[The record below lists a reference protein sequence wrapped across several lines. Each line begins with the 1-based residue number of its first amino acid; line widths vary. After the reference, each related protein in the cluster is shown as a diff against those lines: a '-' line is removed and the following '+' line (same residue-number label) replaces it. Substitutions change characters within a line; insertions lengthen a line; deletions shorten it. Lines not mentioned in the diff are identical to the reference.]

1 MTPIAIFGL
10 QIGGF
15 KYPHPYNN
23 RLRQY
28 KFERQQRMHGYFGS
42 PTSTQALI
50 EFGQRLTGIAC
61 CIWLI
66 GCAGPTPIA
75 PSNQHL
81 TPSPVVAGRPPD
93 FALAPPMPKPPRP
106 SERQEL
112 YSVVMRDVAVQDLL
126 FALARDAKL
135 NIDIHPAITGMV
147 TMNVS
152 DQTLIEILDR
162 IARQVD
168 LRYDIN
174 GKNLSIQ
181 PDSPYL
187 RNYRI
192 DYPNIQRE
200 SKSAIGSSSSV
211 GGGSTSTTSI
221 DNTSSNRFWETLKAN
236 LIDLLRETDK
246 IVSEG
251 GASVATSNT
260 PTPVTARPLTTVVPA
275 PANSPSATTSPLAS
289 AAAIAAATSG
299 AAVMAAT
306 TPAPA
311 ATTNA
316 SPTAARSVFREAA
329 SVIANP
335 ETGNISVRATQ
346 SQHAK
351 VREFLDRV
359 LSSARRQVL
368 IEATIVEVDLSS
380 QYQQGINWSILQTGG
395 ANAGSGV
402 SITQA
407 NAVSSLAEFTFKQFR
422 LWNGDADLTA
432 MLRMLES
439 FGTLRVLSS
448 PKISVLNNQS
458 SVLKVVDNKVYF
470 TLTVT
475 PGTAATSTTP
485 ATAAT
490 YSTTA
495 TTVPIGFLMS
505 VVPQISEGNEITLN
519 LRPTISRITGYV
531 NDPNPDLAKAG
542 VSNRV
547 PEVQTREMESMMR
560 VQSGDIAILGG
571 LMQDSRDKTSDEI
584 PGLNTMPVFGNLF
597 KYRNETSKKSELVIF
612 LRPTVLTDASL
623 NGDFR
628 DYRANLPT
636 NIDEGRSSGGLITW
650 PPAKMVP

>member
-1 MTPIAIFGL
+1 MNGYLRNSTSVHIALGSSL
-10 QIGGF
+10 
-15 KYPHPYNN
+15 
-23 RLRQY
+23 RLA
-28 KFERQQRMHGYFGS
+28 FLG
-42 PTSTQALI
+42 
-50 EFGQRLTGIAC
+50 C
-61 CIWLI
+61 CLWLS
-66 GCAGPTPIA
+66 GCAGPTPLAI
-75 PSNQHL
+75 SNQHL
-81 TPSPVVAGRPPD
+81 TPSPVVVGRPPD

-135 NIDIHPAITGMV
+135 NIDISPAITGTV

-152 DQTLIEILDR
+152 DQTLVEILDR

-168 LRYDIN
+168 LRFDIN

-246 IVSEG
+246 ILPEG
-251 GASVATSNT
+251 GASAAGANNPGAATT
-260 PTPVTARPLTTVVPA
+260 RVVTPVAAVS
-275 PANSPSATTSPLAS
+275 ANSPLAA

-299 AAVMAAT
+299 AGATAAT
-306 TPAPA
+306 TPTPA
-311 ATTNA
+311 ATSNA
-316 SPTAARSVFREAA
+316 PPSAARSVFREAA

-395 ANAGSGV
+395 ANAGAGL
-402 SITQA
+402 TLGQA
-407 NAVSSLAEFTFKQFR
+407 NSVSSLAEFTFKQFR

-439 FGTLRVLSS
+439 FGNLRVLSS

-475 PGTAATSTTP
+475 PGTAATTTTP

-571 LMQDSRDKTSDEI
+571 LMQDSRDSPSNEI
-584 PGLNTMPVFGNLF
+584 PGMSNLPSIGNLF

-612 LRPTVLTDASL
+612 LRPTVLSDASL
-623 NGDFR
+623 SGDFR
-628 DYRANLPT
+628 DYRGNLPT
-636 NIDEGRSSGGLITW
+636 TLDDGRGSGGLITW
-650 PPAKMVP
+650 PPAKMAP

>member
-1 MTPIAIFGL
+1 
-10 QIGGF
+10 
-15 KYPHPYNN
+15 
-23 RLRQY
+23 
-28 KFERQQRMHGYFGS
+28 
-42 PTSTQALI
+42 
-50 EFGQRLTGIAC
+50 
-61 CIWLI
+61 
-66 GCAGPTPIA
+66 
-75 PSNQHL
+75 
-81 TPSPVVAGRPPD
+81 
-93 FALAPPMPKPPRP
+93 MPKPPRP

-152 DQTLIEILDR
+152 DQTLVEILDR

-192 DYPNIQRE
+192 DYPNIARN
-200 SKSAIGSSSSV
+200 STSAIGSSSSV
-211 GGGSTSTTSI
+211 GGGSTSSSSI
-221 DNTSSNRFWETLKAN
+221 DNTSSNKFWDTLKTN

-246 IVSEG
+246 VIQEG
-251 GASVATSNT
+251 GATPTAQAAAPAPRPVISAPTAGGAATVNPGTPAAAAAAAAAAAQLQAASVA
-260 PTPVTARPLTTVVPA
+260 
-275 PANSPSATTSPLAS
+275 SAQ
-289 AAAIAAATSG
+289 
-299 AAVMAAT
+299 
-306 TPAPA
+306 
-311 ATTNA
+311 
-316 SPTAARSVFREAA
+316 PTAAAPRSIFREAA
-329 SVIANP
+329 SVIVNA

-351 VREFLDRV
+351 VREFVDRV

-368 IEATIVEVDLSS
+368 LEATIVEVDLSS
-380 QYQQGINWSILQTGG
+380 QYQQGINWSVLQTGG
-395 ANAGSGV
+395 ANTGSGV
-402 SITQA
+402 AINQG

-422 LWNGDADLTA
+422 LWNGDADLSA
-432 MLRMLES
+432 MLRLLES

-458 SVLKVVDNKVYF
+458 SMLKVVDNKVYF
-470 TLTVT
+470 TVTTT
-475 PGTAATSTTP
+475 PGTAATATTP
-485 ATAAT
+485 ATATT
-490 YSTTA
+490 YSTAA
-495 TTVPIGFLMS
+495 TTVPIGFLMA
-505 VVPQISEGNEITLN
+505 VTPQISEGHEITLN
-519 LRPTISRITGYV
+519 LRPTITRITGYV

-542 VSNRV
+542 VVNRV

-628 DYRANLPT
+628 DYRTNLPT
-636 NIDEGRSSGGLITW
+636 TINEGRSSGGLITW
-650 PPAKMVP
+650 PPAKMAP

>member
-1 MTPIAIFGL
+1 
-10 QIGGF
+10 
-15 KYPHPYNN
+15 
-23 RLRQY
+23 
-28 KFERQQRMHGYFGS
+28 MHGFFGD
-42 PTSTQALI
+42 STNTHAMLHL
-50 EFGQRLTGIAC
+50 GQRFAVLGC
-61 CIWLI
+61 CVWLA
-66 GCAGPTPIA
+66 GCAGPTPLT

-93 FALAPPMPKPPRP
+93 FALSPPMPKPPRP

-135 NIDIHPAITGMV
+135 NIDIHPAITGVV
-147 TMNVS
+147 TMNVR
-152 DQTLIEILDR
+152 DQTLVEILDR

-246 IVSEG
+246 IVPEG
-251 GASVATSNT
+251 GASVAAANT
-260 PTPVTARPLTTVVPA
+260 PASAAARPVAPVA
-275 PANSPSATTSPLAS
+275 AVPANSPLAA
-289 AAAIAAATSG
+289 AAAIAAASSG
-299 AAVMAAT
+299 AAAMAAT
-306 TPAPA
+306 TSGPAVTSS
-311 ATTNA
+311 AT
-316 SPTAARSVFREAA
+316 PTAARSVFREAA

-402 SITQA
+402 SLTQA
-407 NAVSSLAEFTFKQFR
+407 NSVSSLAEFTFKQFR
-422 LWNGDADLTA
+422 LWNGDTDLTA

-505 VVPQISEGNEITLN
+505 VVPQISEGNEMTLN
-519 LRPTISRITGYV
+519 LRPPISRITGYV

-584 PGLNTMPVFGNLF
+584 PGLNNLPSIGNLF

-612 LRPTVLTDASL
+612 LRPTVLSDASL
-623 NGDFR
+623 SGDFR

-636 NIDEGRSSGGLITW
+636 TLDEGRSSGGLITW
-650 PPAKMVP
+650 PPAKMAP